1 MKVQATSCA
10 ALIRNIPCLQFPS
23 CHVSFK
29 HVLSVKRL
37 KFGCSSTQSPTVFH
51 MITPQAEVHFWLL
64 VVARASVLRAAVLP
78 RTSSLLEEII
88 KVKRTGRTWV

>member
-1 MKVQATSCA
+1 MGVARTS
-10 ALIRNIPCLQFPS
+10 LQPC
-23 CHVSFK
+23 
-29 HVLSVKRL
+29 
-37 KFGCSSTQSPTVFH
+37 FH

-88 KVKRTGRTWV
+88 EVKRTGRTWV